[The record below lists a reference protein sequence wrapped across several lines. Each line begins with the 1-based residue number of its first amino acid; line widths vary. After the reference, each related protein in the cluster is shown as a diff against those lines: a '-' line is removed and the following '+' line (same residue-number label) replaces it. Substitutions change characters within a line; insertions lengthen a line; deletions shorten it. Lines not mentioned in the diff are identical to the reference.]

1 MSLSR
6 DLDSH
11 YIETPRGIFT
21 SAGNWFHLTSE
32 ALERYAPGIM
42 EKHSLEKLVKKSE
55 VWIRSADNIGII
67 IFMSLLY
74 FQDLYLA
81 LLITFFFVP
90 LWHINKSTVVSLLL
104 TGILTVIDKE
114 IIVVLVSMVVL
125 SWMGI
130 GEQYLSVFVGII
142 VFCILKFGWFRFF
155 IEWLYGKLF
164 AGTLLLNDRVLKMM
178 ILKYA
183 IKENI
188 PVKEVDAMEKEIL
201 SLISRQKEVIK
212 KYRKR

>member
-1 MSLSR
+1 
-6 DLDSH
+6 
-11 YIETPRGIFT
+11 
-21 SAGNWFHLTSE
+21 
-32 ALERYAPGIM
+32 M

-130 GEQYLSVFVGII
+130 GEQYLYVFVGII

>member
-21 SAGNWFHLTSE
+21 SAGNWFHITSE